1 MRGNVIDCVCV
12 CVCVCVFRSRYMET
26 SRICGFASEEVYVW
40 V

>member
-1 MRGNVIDCVCV
+1 MRGNVIDS
-12 CVCVCVFRSRYMET
+12 VCVCVFRSRYMET